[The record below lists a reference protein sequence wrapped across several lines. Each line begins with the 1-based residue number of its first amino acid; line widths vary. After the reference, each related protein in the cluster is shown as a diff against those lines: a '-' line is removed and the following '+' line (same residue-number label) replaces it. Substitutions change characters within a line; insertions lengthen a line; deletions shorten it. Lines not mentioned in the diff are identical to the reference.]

1 MTAFSLA
8 SNTALVT
15 GSSQGIGHAIALGA
29 HRAGARVVFHGKDAA
44 TPAMPEGS
52 VYLPGDLLDPDGP
65 ARLVAAAFAA
75 RPELDL
81 LVCNAGSF
89 FDVPFLEMTPALFE
103 RTINL
108 NVRANYF
115 VAQAFA
121 RELVARKR
129 PGAIVTTTST
139 NGFQPEDDSTVYDT
153 SKGAMVMMTRTLAQS
168 LAVHG
173 IRVNSV
179 APGLIKTPLTAGLL
193 TQYRDFGE
201 SNRAHADRAYRWLE
215 GELSNQDYIAGPTYS
230 MADIVALTTVDF
242 GRMIGVA
249 VPEDCSRV
257 LAWLQRVSERPSAT
271 A

>member
-1 MTAFSLA
+1 MTTFSLA
-8 SNTALVT
+8 GNTALVT

-52 VYLPGDLLDPDGP
+52 VYLPGDLLDPDAP

-193 TQYRDFGE
+193 NTDKQRHYEKKIALGHLGDPDDCAGAAVF
-201 SNRAHADRAYRWLE
+201 L
-215 GELSNQDYIAGPTYS
+215 LSPAARYITGQILVV
-230 MADIVALTTVDF
+230 DGGLTLGQI
-242 GRMIGVA
+242 GRM
-249 VPEDCSRV
+249 
-257 LAWLQRVSERPSAT
+257 
-271 A
+271 

>member
-1 MTAFSLA
+1 MTTFSLA
-8 SNTALVT
+8 GNTALIT
-15 GSSQGIGHAIALGA
+15 GSSQGIGYAIAFGA
-29 HRAGARVVFHGKDAA
+29 HRAGARVVFHGKEAA
-44 TPAMPEGS
+44 TPAMPEDS
-52 VYLPGDLLDPDGP
+52 LYLPGDLLDPDGP
-65 ARLVAAAFAA
+65 AHLVAAAFAA

-103 RTINL
+103 QTINL

-193 TQYRDFGE
+193 NTDKQRHYEKKIALGRLGDPDDCAGAAVF
-201 SNRAHADRAYRWLE
+201 L
-215 GELSNQDYIAGPTYS
+215 LSPAARYITGQVLVV
-230 MADIVALTTVDF
+230 DGGLTLGQI
-242 GRMIGVA
+242 GRM
-249 VPEDCSRV
+249 
-257 LAWLQRVSERPSAT
+257 
-271 A
+271 